1 MDAIRQGSP
10 CKIAQ
15 SKSGRGRVYG
25 ESSLRG
31 QLGQELSIFFIPV
44 DEKAGAAFRQPS
56 ATHRVFKR
64 VALAIYGPR
73 APIQDCEKAK
83 PAAA

>member
-1 MDAIRQGSP
+1 MV
-10 CKIAQ
+10 K
-15 SKSGRGRVYG
+15 
-25 ESSLRG
+25 SSLRG

-44 DEKAGAAFRQPS
+44 DEKAGATLRKPA

-64 VALAIYGPR
+64 VAFAIYRPR